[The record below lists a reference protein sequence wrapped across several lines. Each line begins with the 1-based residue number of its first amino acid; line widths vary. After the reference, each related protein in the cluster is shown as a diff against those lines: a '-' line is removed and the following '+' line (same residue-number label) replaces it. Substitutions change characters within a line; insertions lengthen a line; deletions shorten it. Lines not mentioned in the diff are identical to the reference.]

1 MAFEGTAALT
11 VDSQE
16 GSPAP
21 KSLLGTLSTLVYY
34 GTSKYIIVLVHG
46 SV

>member
-16 GSPAP
+16 GNPAP
-21 KSLLGTLSTLVYY
+21 KSFLGTRSTLVYY
-34 GTSKYIIVLVHG
+34 GTLNYIIVAVHG